1 MTDTLGLYFHIPF
14 CRSRCAYCGFYSNAA
29 AVPDAYID
37 AMLREVELRS
47 RTFHQDVDTVYFGG
61 GTPSLLTEAQLTRL
75 MTGIRQ
81 HFPVRPDAEITME
94 MNPCDMTASF
104 LETAYSLGVNRLSVG
119 VQSKADR
126 LLQAIGRR
134 HTASEAEQAVKW
146 AYRTGFRNISI
157 DLMYELPG
165 QTAED
170 FRRSLVWAMHLPI
183 THLSVY
189 SLILEEGTR
198 FTQLEEAGK
207 LPRPSEEESWAMYQ
221 LMCRIP
227 PHYGFARYEISS
239 FARKGFESRHNEK
252 YWRLDPYLGFGPSA
266 CSRIGHERWQVLPGT
281 RRYMHELL
289 LGHEVPME
297 REELS
302 EAEEMEEY
310 CFLHLRM
317 RRGIP
322 LADFAQR
329 YGAPLEHWY
338 GAVLETLTR
347 EKLIA
352 EKEGCLF
359 LTARGAALGNT
370 VFESFLR
377 SDDIE

>member
-47 RTFHQDVDTVYFGG
+47 RTVHQDVDTVYFGG

-119 VQSKADR
+119 VQSKDDR

-146 AYRTGFRNISI
+146 SYRTGFRNISI

-165 QTAED
+165 QTAKD

-183 THLSVY
+183 THLSIY

-317 RRGIP
+317 RRGIL

-352 EKEGCLF
+352 GKEGCLF